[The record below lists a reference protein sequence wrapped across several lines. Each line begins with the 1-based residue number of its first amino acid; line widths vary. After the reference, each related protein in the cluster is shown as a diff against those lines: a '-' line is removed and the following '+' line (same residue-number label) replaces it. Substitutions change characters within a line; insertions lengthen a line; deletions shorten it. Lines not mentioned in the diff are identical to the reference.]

1 MRVVQA
7 LTFPSGVVQAGFTI
21 AWCAS
26 SMQASTL
33 DLSWW
38 RLPAAL
44 AASAVLAS
52 ALASIG
58 ASLWLGVCVGALA
71 GIRVAEPLLR
81 HADSR

>member
-1 MRVVQA
+1 
-7 LTFPSGVVQAGFTI
+7 
-21 AWCAS
+21 
-26 SMQASTL
+26 MQVATL
-33 DLSWW
+33 NLAWW

-44 AASAVLAS
+44 AASALLAS

-81 HADSR
+81 HSGDR